1 MKILFIII
9 SDFLISKKHTIA
21 AISWTKP
28 KELIKNWFTVI
39 IFTMFF
45 TAALF
50 GVDMLISYILK
61 IYRFFNFFF
70 IYFIFLFKEPLCPIR
85 KPTCILS

>member
-1 MKILFIII
+1 MPLLVKFERIYDMLKIK
-9 SDFLISKKHTIA
+9 DFLISKKHTIA

-61 IYRFFNFFF
+61 IFVNM
-70 IYFIFLFKEPLCPIR
+70 
-85 KPTCILS
+85 

>member
-1 MKILFIII
+1 MPLLVKFERIYDMLKIK
-9 SDFLISKKHTIA
+9 DFLISKKHTIA

-28 KELIKNWFTVI
+28 KELIRNWFTVI
-39 IFTMFF
+39 IFTTFF

-61 IYRFFNFFF
+61 IFVNM
-70 IYFIFLFKEPLCPIR
+70 
-85 KPTCILS
+85 

>member
-1 MKILFIII
+1 MPLLVKFERIYDMFKIK
-9 SDFLISKKHTIA
+9 DFLISKKHTMA

-28 KELIKNWFTVI
+28 KELIRNWFTVI
-39 IFTMFF
+39 IFTTFF

-61 IYRFFNFFF
+61 IFVNM
-70 IYFIFLFKEPLCPIR
+70 
-85 KPTCILS
+85 

>member
-1 MKILFIII
+1 MKNQKNKNLRGGLLPLLVKFERIYDMLKIK
-9 SDFLISKKHTIA
+9 DFLISKKHTIA

-28 KELIKNWFTVI
+28 KELIRNWFTVI
-39 IFTMFF
+39 IFTTFF

-61 IYRFFNFFF
+61 IFVNM
-70 IYFIFLFKEPLCPIR
+70 
-85 KPTCILS
+85 